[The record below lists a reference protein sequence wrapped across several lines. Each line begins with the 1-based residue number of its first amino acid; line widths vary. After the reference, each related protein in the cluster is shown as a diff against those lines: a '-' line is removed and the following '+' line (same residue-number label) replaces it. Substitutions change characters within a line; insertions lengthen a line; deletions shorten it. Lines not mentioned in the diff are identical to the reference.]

1 MVKLVEIEIGG
12 NGGGKFLYCPLC
24 RKKGLRVKMSE
35 GKVLTR
41 PSSSILQPRLLLS
54 LLQRSPLRRLLR
66 VRAIGRLVKR
76 HERLFYRLYF
86 TPYRQVDGYICE
98 AAPSH
103 GLTRGTYLRAIL
115 GQAAPAKIWDE
126 MEEIQ
131 EIYRETL
138 WAGLG

>member
-1 MVKLVEIEIGG
+1 MRRAIEIGG

-24 RKKGLRVKMSE
+24 KKKGQQAKMSE
-35 GKVLTR
+35 GKVLVR
-41 PSSSILQPRLLLS
+41 PSSSVLQPRLLLS
-54 LLQRSPLRRLLR
+54 LLQRSGLRPLLR
-66 VRAIGRLVKR
+66 VRAVQRLIKR

-86 TPYRQVDGYICE
+86 TPYRKVDGYVCE

-103 GLTRGTYLRAIL
+103 GLTRETYLRAIL

-138 WAGLG
+138 WAGLR